1 MELLKI
7 IVPIYLLI
15 PAEVCFVLSDGE
27 EVKVTTKYGTIQ
39 GLIRHFPDI
48 DKPIKGVKKFLGI
61 PYAAPPT
68 GDRRFQPPQEPFSWK
83 PAVYNASYFRNI
95 CLQDP
100 EYNNFFWPNFSLAQS
115 EDCLYLNVYAPN
127 QNLPPSKLYPV
138 MVYIHGGGYDA
149 GTPAVS
155 PGDVIPLWGVV
166 LVTIQYRLGVLG
178 FATTRDSQA
187 PGNSGMLDQIEAL
200 KWVRENIKDFGGDA
214 SSVTIFGESAGGSS
228 VGLQLL
234 SPRSKG
240 LFHRAISISGV
251 DLSPFATGS
260 SIEVANQTRKVAKQL
275 GCSSSDNREMI
286 KCLRS
291 VDAKRFPVNEVNVW
305 RPIVDGH
312 FLPDAPENLR
322 DAGKFHS
329 VPYMAGFTSREGSYF
344 FPDVLAKVTPEN
356 FRYYTATIF
365 YNIGNKYGQMM
376 DGGLPKP
383 LLDTIELLYTP
394 WTDKSDK
401 DKVRR
406 GIADEVGGFTMTA
419 PTHRD
424 LLFHSQKAPAYMYE
438 FGHRSG
444 LNPSPLWKGTA
455 HKDDTP
461 YQFGFPFMNLTVL
474 QKYDDIDRNVSDMVI
489 TLFTNFAKYG
499 NPTPQPVRG
508 VSWEEFNSSRKAY
521 LRIHS
526 VPEMAINFQP
536 TRMAF
541 WNRYY
546 ENMLKEEPKTCK
558 SQSGESDMI
567 CLDLFCFVCGL
578 CLFSISFGH
587 I

>member
-15 PAEVCFVLSDGE
+15 PVKLCFVSSDGE

-39 GLIRHFPDI
+39 GLTRHFPDI

-68 GDRRFQPPQEPFSWK
+68 GDRRFQPPQEPSAWK

-100 EYNNFFWPNFSLAQS
+100 EYNNFFWPNFSLARS

-127 QNLPPSKLYPV
+127 QNLRPSELYPV

-200 KWVRENIKDFGGDA
+200 KWVQENIKDFGGDA

-251 DLSPFATGS
+251 DLSPFAIGS

-275 GCSSSDNREMI
+275 GCSSSNNREMI

-305 RPIVDGH
+305 RPIVDGD
-312 FLPDAPENLR
+312 FLPDTPENLR

-329 VPYMAGFTSREGSYF
+329 VPYMAGFTSSEGSYF
-344 FPDVLAKVTPEN
+344 FPDILAKATPED
-356 FRYYTATIF
+356 FRYDTETIF

-394 WTDKSDK
+394 WINKSDT
-401 DKVRR
+401 DKVRK
-406 GIADEVGGFTMTA
+406 GIADEVGDFTMTA
-419 PTHRD
+419 PTHKG
-424 LLFHSQKAPAYMYE
+424 LLFHSQKASAYMYE

-541 WNRYY
+541 WNGYY

-558 SQSGESDMI
+558 SQSGESDVI
-567 CLDLFCFVCGL
+567 SLDLFCFVCGL